1 MKHRVVYS
9 WEARRDLDGI
19 WEYIRYSLRNP
30 SAAAHIV
37 DKVMDEIDQLEILP
51 DIGAPLSS
59 IAEMESDERFLV
71 TGNYLT
77 FYRVRGDTVFID
89 RILNGRCDYLR
100 ILLLSP
106 PE

>member
-1 MKHRVVYS
+1 MKHRIVYS
-9 WEARRDLDGI
+9 PESRRDLDEI
-19 WEYIRYSLRNP
+19 WDYIKYSLQNP
-30 SAAAHIV
+30 SAAVHIV
-37 DKVMDEIDQLEILP
+37 DRIMDEIDQLEILP

-59 IAEMESDERFLV
+59 IAEVESDARFLV

-100 ILLLSP
+100 ILQLSP